1 MWFTYDLDRTSLWL
15 SVTAGKTAEGT
26 YSGTLYRT
34 TGPAFNAVPFLPA
47 NVTRTPVGT
56 ATFTF
61 ADGNT
66 GTFDYT
72 VNGVTQ
78 TKAITRDVFVTPGT
92 VCQ

>member
-1 MWFTYDLDRTSLWL
+1 M
-15 SVTAGKTAEGT
+15 
-26 YSGTLYRT
+26 
-34 TGPAFNAVPFLPA
+34 PFLPA
-47 NVTRTPVGT
+47 NVTATAVGS

-66 GTFDYT
+66 GTFNYT

-78 TKAITRDVFVTPGT
+78 TKAITREVLFAPGT